1 MKKSVRTR
9 PIATRAAAALE
20 RKCKLGNILKTNLT
34 KNNKINVIEYKETV
48 KNIGFS

>member
-9 PIATRAAAALE
+9 PIATRAA
-20 RKCKLGNILKTNLT
+20 RTQCKLGNILKRNLT
-34 KNNKINVIEYKETV
+34 KNKKINVIEHNETV